1 MTTKLLVPT
10 DFSEVAHSAIQH
22 SVKFA
27 SIIDAEVILL
37 HIVNSRDEISSAKDK
52 LEVEVSLGKAFSPT
66 CNITSTVRVGNFF
79 DDIGDVAAELGIS

>member
-27 SIIDAEVILL
+27 SIIDAEVI
-37 HIVNSRDEISSAKDK
+37 
-52 LEVEVSLGKAFSPT
+52 F
-66 CNITSTVRVGNFF
+66 TSYCKFKG
-79 DDIGDVAAELGIS
+79 